1 MSKKKPSLIY
11 LIGAFA
17 AGFALVAFFRSRKQ
31 EDKISALPPQTG
43 NDLDVSPSTTPVTG
57 TSESILNGLSE
68 NEANNLKQ
76 ELS

>member
-31 EDKISALPPQTG
+31 ESVITSTPPQTG
-43 NDLDVSPSTTPVTG
+43 NDLDVTPSTTPVTG
-57 TSESILNGLSE
+57 TSESILNELSE